1 MYHFLKGKW
10 SGMEEERFGDGGQG
24 IGNQAFELVRP
35 FVLVRHPSAQ
45 NECWANVVCKFGLEV

>member
-10 SGMEEERFGDGGQG
+10 SGMEEERFGDEGQG

-35 FVLVRHPSAQ
+35 FVLVRHPSTQ
-45 NECWANVVCKFGLEV
+45 NEC